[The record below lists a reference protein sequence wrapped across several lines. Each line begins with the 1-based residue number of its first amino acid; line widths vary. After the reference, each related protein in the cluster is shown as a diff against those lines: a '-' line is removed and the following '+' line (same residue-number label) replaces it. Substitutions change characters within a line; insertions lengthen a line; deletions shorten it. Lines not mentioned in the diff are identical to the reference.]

1 MSLLKGPVK
10 WLYALLN
17 VLFGILILLLL
28 FAVYFTFYGTD
39 LVIVLSV
46 LYFFLAMAGIVPP
59 QDFVPLVP
67 YL

>member
-17 VLFGILILLLL
+17 VLFGILILLL
-28 FAVYFTFYGTD
+28 FAVYFTFYGTG